1 MNGLQR
7 TQQQL
12 FAEAPDDHPGGSR
25 PFFLIVYT
33 DVALGILKNT
43 TDGTTVFG
51 RSAVQDI
58 EGV

>member
-1 MNGLQR
+1 MNCLM
-7 TQQQL
+7 
-12 FAEAPDDHPGGSR
+12 GGIERNHASR